1 MVWRPDGSRECNVLE
16 PEPRVA
22 VKHPSL
28 SDLLARDKFPKI
40 DSQETYERTLKQLQ
54 RKMLRIQ
61 QGNYHSGGRAIIAIE
76 GFDAA
81 GKGGAIRRITE
92 GLDPRGFKVVPI
104 GPPLPEE
111 QGRHWLY
118 RFWRE
123 LPRPG
128 MITVFDRTW
137 YGRVLVER
145 IDGLCSKKA
154 WQRAYG
160 EINEYEAMLVN
171 DGIDVVKIFMAISK
185 REQLKRFEARLKDP
199 YKHWKIGEADVRAR
213 RKWNDYVAATDEL
226 FRKTNTRLARWQLVA
241 AEHKWYGRIEALRI
255 ATDALRHHAHWM
267 EKKARVIEAR
277 ELKKLLKM
285 LKG

>member
-1 MVWRPDGSRECNVLE
+1 M
-16 PEPRVA
+16 
-22 VKHPSL
+22 KHPSL
-28 SDLLARDKFPKI
+28 SALLAREKFPKI
-40 DSQETYERTLKQLQ
+40 DSQETYERRLERLQ
-54 RKMLRIQ
+54 HKMLRIQ

-92 GLDPRGFKVVPI
+92 GLDPRGIKVVPI

-123 LPRPG
+123 LPPPG

-145 IDGLCSKKA
+145 VDGLASKKA
-154 WQRAYG
+154 WKRAYS
-160 EINEYEAMLVN
+160 EINEFEAMLVN

-185 REQLKRFEARLKDP
+185 REQLKRFEERLKDP
-199 YKHWKIGEADVRAR
+199 YKHW
-213 RKWNDYVAATDEL
+213 
-226 FRKTNTRLARWQLVA
+226 
-241 AEHKWYGRIEALRI
+241 
-255 ATDALRHHAHWM
+255 
-267 EKKARVIEAR
+267 
-277 ELKKLLKM
+277 
-285 LKG
+285 